1 MNRMYTISFHDV
13 LIVYFVALYK
23 GDHPLR
29 HRFVPFYAKK
39 GFVHSPLTP
48 FTLPSY
54 VEDVTQLLASMP
66 PPSSNFFGQSFNSN
80 ILAYFDHET
89 KC

>member
-1 MNRMYTISFHDV
+1 MYTKSFHNV
-13 LIVYFVALYK
+13 LKACFVYFYR

-29 HRFVPFYAKK
+29 HIFVPFYAKK

-48 FTLPSY
+48 FTPPSY
-54 VEDVTQLLASMP
+54 VEDVAQLLASMP
-66 PPSSNFFGQSFNSN
+66 SPSSIFFGQSFNSN
-80 ILAYFDHET
+80 ILAYFYHEA